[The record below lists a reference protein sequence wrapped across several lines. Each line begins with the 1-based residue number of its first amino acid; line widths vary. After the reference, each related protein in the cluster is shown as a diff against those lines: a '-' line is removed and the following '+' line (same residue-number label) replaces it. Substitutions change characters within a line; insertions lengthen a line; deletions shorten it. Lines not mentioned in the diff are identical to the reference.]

1 MVTQPNHS
9 YTAFLYPDLTRITAD
24 DFYRQY
30 QSLMF
35 SAAYKCGY
43 DYYTAEQAIDD
54 VLIRI
59 FCLRKCS
66 YDPRRGTIISYLY
79 GAIAKACH
87 NQKRRDQRCQFCPE
101 EELVALC
108 DLTESTHCSLERQL
122 RRAEMERMM
131 RTAMLQLG
139 KEMASAKTQAVFE
152 LAVVEQ
158 ERPREVARLLNV
170 TPTFVYQVKQT
181 WKRRF
186 QELLDRIDRNAC

>member
-1 MVTQPNHS
+1 MVTQPIHFD
-9 YTAFLYPDLTRITAD
+9 TAFLYPDLNRITAD

-59 FCLRKCS
+59 FCLHQCNYAPK
-66 YDPRRGTIISYLY
+66 RGTIISYLY
-79 GAIAKACH
+79 GAIAKACY
-87 NQKRRDQRCQFCPE
+87 NQKRRDQRYQFCTE
-101 EELVALC
+101 EEMAALC
-108 DLTESTHCSLERQL
+108 DQEESNLCSFDRQL
-122 RRAEMERMM
+122 RQAEKSKMM
-131 RTAMLQLG
+131 HTAMLLLG